1 MIEETTNEIMNAIK
15 ECIAHD
21 TPMEDLKVLIKNKLK
36 HVYNAGTVYN
46 LFQKSID
53 RLNSEL

>member
-21 TPMEDLKVLIKNKLK
+21 TPMEDLKVFVKTKINEAWNNGF
-36 HVYNAGTVYN
+36 YASQAQIAIDEAGEDY
-46 LFQKSID
+46 
-53 RLNSEL
+53 

>member
-1 MIEETTNEIMNAIK
+1 MNAIK

-36 HVYNAGTVYN
+36 HVYNAGTVCN
-46 LFQKSID
+46 LFQRSID
-53 RLNSEL
+53 RLNDEL

>member
-21 TPMEDLKVLIKNKLK
+21 TPMEDLKVLIKTKLTEGFQDGL
-36 HVYNAGTVYN
+36 NTAEADRAMEEAGEDY
-46 LFQKSID
+46 
-53 RLNSEL
+53 